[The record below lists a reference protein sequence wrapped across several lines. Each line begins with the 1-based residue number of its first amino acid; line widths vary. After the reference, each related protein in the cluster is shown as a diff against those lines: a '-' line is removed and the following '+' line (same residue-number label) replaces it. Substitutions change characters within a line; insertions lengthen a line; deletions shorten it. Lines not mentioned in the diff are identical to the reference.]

1 MRTAVR
7 FRLVLGGA
15 LCALLA
21 AGLVWGRLVVQD
33 LLLERLSAGMRDSL
47 IILGR
52 TIFGDKP
59 GSIQSVPDLVRS
71 VAGLEGIRVSLI
83 GPSGFVVVDSTI
95 ENTNVMENHGLR
107 SEVRAAR
114 SGGWGEAIRHSSTL
128 GYRMLYVAMEKHG
141 YVLRMAR
148 DLRSV
153 DDVLESLERT
163 ALAAGAFLVVVF
175 LGVSTVLVRTVVR
188 PLEALAERS
197 VRWGEGEQGV
207 RAAVSGTD
215 EIMLLASAFNMMAG
229 RAEDLVGRLRSE
241 KVLLEQILATMT
253 DSIVVLDPAGGLI
266 LWNEAFCR
274 MFPGGYIRAGMR
286 YYEVMDASRV
296 LASIEGVLATG
307 EALSFSAELPRRME
321 TRVEVQCLPLGGNA
335 GLLVL
340 LRDSTERY
348 QYEKMKAE
356 FAANASHELKTPL
369 AIMDGYVQTLLASPQ
384 PDEVTRI
391 RFTQRI
397 ASSLDRLRELV
408 SDIILLNRLEE
419 GGHEPKME
427 QVDLVKTLERI
438 LSSLQPRLEASGV
451 RVVPVRIPVRAI
463 VRGNPALLDS
473 LFFNLMENALRYSQ
487 TGGRVEIVVEILTG
501 SVETRIRDEGC
512 GFFPGEE
519 ERIFERFYRGEG
531 SRARETG
538 GSGLGLAIAKY
549 IVRYHAGTITASS
562 PGPGLGAEFVVVLP
576 FG

>member
-1 MRTAVR
+1 
-7 FRLVLGGA
+7 
-15 LCALLA
+15 
-21 AGLVWGRLVVQD
+21 
-33 LLLERLSAGMRDSL
+33 
-47 IILGR
+47 
-52 TIFGDKP
+52 
-59 GSIQSVPDLVRS
+59 
-71 VAGLEGIRVSLI
+71 
-83 GPSGFVVVDSTI
+83 
-95 ENTNVMENHGLR
+95 
-107 SEVRAAR
+107 
-114 SGGWGEAIRHSSTL
+114 
-128 GYRMLYVAMEKHG
+128 
-141 YVLRMAR
+141 
-148 DLRSV
+148 
-153 DDVLESLERT
+153 
-163 ALAAGAFLVVVF
+163 
-175 LGVSTVLVRTVVR
+175 
-188 PLEALAERS
+188 
-197 VRWGEGEQGV
+197 
-207 RAAVSGTD
+207 
-215 EIMLLASAFNMMAG
+215 
-229 RAEDLVGRLRSE
+229 
-241 KVLLEQILATMT
+241 
-253 DSIVVLDPAGGLI
+253 
-266 LWNEAFCR
+266 

-307 EALSFSAELPRRME
+307 RRSPSANSPQDGDSGRGPMSA
-321 TRVEVQCLPLGGNA
+321 LGGNA

-487 TGGRVEIVVEILTG
+487 TGRGNCGRDPDG
-501 SVETRIRDEGC
+501 SVETRIRDRDADSFPVRKK
-512 GFFPGEE
+512 GFL
-519 ERIFERFYRGEG
+519 
-531 SRARETG
+531 SASTG
-538 GSGLGLAIAKY
+538 GKGA
-549 IVRYHAGTITASS
+549 
-562 PGPGLGAEFVVVLP
+562 GPGRQGGADWGWQLP
-576 FG
+576 STLCATMPGQSPPAVPDPGWERNLWSSCLSAEC